1 MAKKLTLVTWW
12 TAAPVIPCCPMT
24 SGGNLNRKLPQRRN
38 SSWEFILGDG
48 TRITRKI
55 STCFLLLPQGEDYT
69 RVILGEAGDEPLLGV
84 VTLEILWPVLNP
96 FNRTLQPTRLL
107 TA

>member
-1 MAKKLTLVTWW
+1 VDSCASNSL
-12 TAAPVIPCCPMT
+12 
-24 SGGNLNRKLPQRRN
+24 LPNDVWRELELEATPET
-38 SSWEFILGDG
+38 EFILGDG
-48 TRITRKI
+48 TRITRKN